1 VASSGNISLSDAQ
14 GNTAAL
20 ESTGLRVGKG
30 AVGVIVTDGTTTIA
44 KLSTAINALDMG
56 ISALALDVGTT
67 GGPSSLVLS
76 SRSTGADH
84 ALTSDFSQLAG
95 FVGHPVSEL
104 RAAQDARLLLGDG
117 TTEIT
122 RATNSIGD
130 LLPGVTVNL
139 MYADPGSPVTVD
151 VARDDQ
157 SLVDGIKN
165 MVDALNGAVNAVKRN
180 IAYDPTSKTGA
191 ILNGD
196 TRAQLVTDRLRSAVQ
211 SSLAGNEITRLGE
224 LGIAIGT
231 DGTYR
236 FDEQKLGDAIG
247 KDRDAVNRLLAG
259 DTSVPGS
266 GVMAKVA
273 AAVTDLTTGTGPVAS
288 AVNGARESVASL
300 NNELA
305 DEDRRLA
312 LVEERLRR
320 KYTTLESTLANLSSQ
335 ASGLTQALGM

>member
-1 VASSGNISLSDAQ
+1 
-14 GNTAAL
+14 
-20 ESTGLRVGKG
+20 
-30 AVGVIVTDGTTTIA
+30 
-44 KLSTAINALDMG
+44 
-56 ISALALDVGTT
+56 
-67 GGPSSLVLS
+67 
-76 SRSTGADH
+76 
-84 ALTSDFSQLAG
+84 
-95 FVGHPVSEL
+95 
-104 RAAQDARLLLGDG
+104 
-117 TTEIT
+117 
-122 RATNSIGD
+122 
-130 LLPGVTVNL
+130 

-236 FDEQKLGDAIG
+236 FDEQKLRDAIG